1 MATKVTLRKK
11 PIKGGKLSLY
21 LDYYPPI
28 INKDGKE
35 TRREFLKMHIFE
47 NPANSEQKSHNKT
60 TLSIAEKIRDSRNLS
75 IYNKEYGFKDNVVLN
90 IDFIKYY
97 EELVER
103 KSNTASKKSHQAWE
117 ASFIHYRN
125 YAKNIYTRSLNKRHV
140 EGFKHYLQ
148 TIVSKKT
155 GHGLSSSTVATY
167 FKHFLNVLNQAYEE
181 DILKDDLTK
190 GIKNVKAE
198 SKLREY
204 LTKEELT
211 QLWKTPIEN
220 KTVKHICFFCT
231 YTGFR
236 FGEASKLKW
245 EDISKENSGHHVV
258 KVYHTKGK
266 KYTSNPISKE
276 AYHLLIKEKAEK
288 EGKIFDI
295 TYDVAIRAVKEW
307 VEAAKIHK
315 NITLHNFRHTYAVLQ
330 IDSGTDVF
338 TVSKMLGH
346 KNIATTMIYAKVT
359 DKAKTNTL
367 DKIKIN
373 TDEE

>member
-1 MATKVTLRKK
+1 MAVKVSLRQK

-47 NPANSEQKSHNKT
+47 KPANSEQKSHNKT

-103 KSNTASKKSHQAWE
+103 KSNTVSKKNHQSWE
-117 ASFIHYRN
+117 ASLMHYKD
-125 YAKNIYTRSLNKRHV
+125 YAKKIYTRSLNKKHV
-140 EGFKHYLQ
+140 EGYKEHLQ
-148 TIVSKKT
+148 TVVSKKT
-155 GHGLSSSTVATY
+155 GHALSSATVASY

-181 DILKDDLTK
+181 DVLKEDITK
-190 GIKNVKAE
+190 GVKNVKVE
-198 SKLREY
+198 NKLREY
-204 LTKEELT
+204 LTLEELT
-211 QLWKTPIEN
+211 KLWNTPVEN
-220 KTVKHICFFCT
+220 STVKNLCFFCT
-231 YTGFR
+231 HTGFR
-236 FGEASKLKW
+236 FAEASKLQW
-245 EDISKENSGHHVV
+245 EDISKDNSGNYVV
-258 KVYHTKGK
+258 RVYHTKGK
-266 KYTSNPISKE
+266 KYTLNPISKD
-276 AYHLLIKEKAEK
+276 AYQLLIDECPEK

-295 TYDVAIRAVKEW
+295 TYDIAIRAVKEW
-307 VEAAKIHK
+307 VKAAEINK

-330 IDSGTDVF
+330 IENGTDVF

-346 KNIATTMIYAKVT
+346 KNINTTMIYAKVT
-359 DKAKTNTL
+359 DIAKTKTL